1 MPKEG
6 EGGGGKGLRIS
17 SDKDVRMGE
26 KPKNKIPKN
35 RLGFKQNPQKI
46 SAPKVLVSNTKK
58 IPT

>member
-6 EGGGGKGLRIS
+6 GGGGVLRIS
-17 SDKDVRMGE
+17 SDRDARMRE
-26 KPKNKIPKN
+26 KPKNKSPKN

-46 SAPKVLVSNTKK
+46 PAPKVLVSNTQK